1 MSAVRVILDDVHFYA
16 QMACAGTKLVVVD
29 FTATWCGP
37 CQRIAPVFEQLSV
50 KYPNA
55 LFLKV
60 DVDKCTETAAV
71 QGVSAMPT
79 FIFYRNQTKLD
90 LCQGADPVGLESKIQ
105 QFYESEDT
113 EETKNED
120 TEDGKSPVFGHMDL
134 STFITKTQCECLN
147 ESDEHN
153 LLHCLSSDEGYLESD
168 CDAELIISITFI
180 QAVKI
185 HSLQIKAPKDKGPKN
200 IKLFINLPRTIDFD
214 VADSNTSIQDLT
226 LTPNVLEEG
235 TPIGLRFVK
244 FQNVQNLQIFV
255 KDNQTGSDTTRIDH
269 LAVIG
274 SPIST
279 TDMGEF
285 RRVIGKKGE
294 SH

>member
-1 MSAVRVILDDVHFYA
+1 MSAVRVINDDGHFYGE
-16 QMACAGTKLVVVD
+16 MASAGTKLVVVD

-55 LFLKV
+55 VFLKV

-79 FIFYRNQTKLD
+79 FIFYRNQKKLG

-105 QFYESEDT
+105 QYYGTGDTEDT
-113 EETKNED
+113 E
-120 TEDGKSPVFGHMDL
+120 SPVSGHMDL
-134 STFITKTQCECLN
+134 ITFITKTQCECLN

-153 LLHCLSSDEGYLESD
+153 FLQCLSSDEGYLESD
-168 CDAELIISITFI
+168 CDEQLILSIAFM

-185 HSLQIKAPKDKGPKN
+185 HSLKIKAPKDKGPKN
-200 IKLFINLPRTIDFD
+200 IKLFINQPRTIDFD
-214 VADSNTSIQDLT
+214 VAESNTSIQDLT
-226 LTPNVLEEG
+226 FSPNVLEEG
-235 TPIGLRFVK
+235 TPVGLRFVK
-244 FQNVQNLQIFV
+244 FQNVQNLQIFI

-279 TDMGEF
+279 TNMGDF
-285 RRVIGKKGE
+285 KRVIGKKGE